1 MWRIPIMNLCF
12 ILVLIT
18 IVALRHSA
26 VVFVPDKFSYES
38 ANNRGLFQKHRI
50 VSSLGNQ
57 IQAALGN
64 LSDMGQRSRIIK
76 EWFLE
81 YKNAS
86 WEILRAARG
95 AESDLVQA
103 RFHIANAEALG
114 AATGHKQRAK
124 KELIRADGY
133 LQHAVTDV
141 ASNLKPVVNA
151 IRKEITDAKFGL
163 EMDRPDTDINDEQI
177 KNDLDSVIQLLRGKS
192 LQPVSKR

>member
-1 MWRIPIMNLCF
+1 MNLCF

-18 IVALRHSA
+18 VLALRHSA
-26 VVFVPDKFSYES
+26 VVFGPNEFSYES
-38 ANNRGLFQKHRI
+38 ANDHGLFEKHRK

-57 IQAALGN
+57 IQSAIGN
-64 LSDMGQRSRIIK
+64 LSDLGQRSRIIK

-103 RFHIANAEALG
+103 RFHVANAEAFG
-114 AATGHKQRAK
+114 AATGHKETAK
-124 KELIRADGY
+124 RELIRADGY
-133 LQHAVTDV
+133 LLDALANV

-151 IRKEITDAKFGL
+151 LRREITDAKFDL
-163 EMDRPDTDINDEQI
+163 EMDRSDTDINDEQI
-177 KNDLDSVIQLLRGKS
+177 KTDLDSVIQLLRGKS